1 MSPQSREKA
10 RFASPLRELKP
21 EAPITASVGRRWQMI
36 VGVLILG
43 LLAYLWL
50 GRSSK
55 PSGASSQAPPSA
67 RGIVPVAVALS
78 RIGDLNRY
86 LTAIGTVTPFNTVT
100 VRSRVDGE
108 LVKVNFTEGQMVRQ
122 GEVLAEIDPRPFQVQ
137 LQQAQGQLAR
147 DQAALKDANLDLD
160 RDRVLV
166 GEGVLSRQLFDAQ
179 LSTAK
184 QAEGSVITD
193 QANIKNA
200 NLQLTYSRITAPLS
214 GRIGLRLVDPGN
226 IIHSTDTQGLAVIT
240 QLQPIAVLFSI
251 PEDDLPKVLGDLKS
265 GDSLPVE
272 AYDRDLKNKL
282 AAGSLLTLDN
292 EIDQNTGTIR
302 LKASFLNTNNE
313 LFPNQFVN
321 IRLLVDTMHDAVLI
335 PSAAIQRSSQGS
347 YVYVVRPDKTA
358 EARNVKVGAIQG
370 ELASVQNGVNPGE
383 LVVTDGVD
391 KLTTGARV
399 AVQMTAN
406 QTSSSAGP

>member
-1 MSPQSREKA
+1 
-10 RFASPLRELKP
+10 
-21 EAPITASVGRRWQMI
+21 MI

-272 AYDRDLKNKL
+272 AYDRDLKNRL

>member
-1 MSPQSREKA
+1 
-10 RFASPLRELKP
+10 
-21 EAPITASVGRRWQMI
+21 MI

-43 LLAYLWL
+43 LMVYLWL
-50 GRSSK
+50 GRSPK
-55 PSGASSQAPPSA
+55 PGGTSSQEPASP
-67 RGIVPVAVALS
+67 RGIVPVAVAQS

-86 LTAIGTVTPFNTVT
+86 LTAIGTVTPLNTVS

-108 LVKVNFTEGQMVRQ
+108 LVKVNFTEGQMVQQ

-147 DQAALKDANLDLD
+147 DQAALKDAKLDLD
-160 RDRVLV
+160 RDRILV

-179 LSTAK
+179 VSTAK
-184 QAEGSVITD
+184 QAEGSLTTD

-200 NLQLTYSRITAPLS
+200 NLQLTYSRITAPIS

-226 IIHSTDTQGLAVIT
+226 IIHSTDTQALAVIT

-251 PEDDLPKVLGDLKS
+251 PEDDLPKVLRDLKS

-302 LKASFLNTNNE
+302 LKASFPNTNNE

-321 IRLLVDTMHDAVLI
+321 VRLLVDTMHDAVLI

-347 YVYVVRPDKTA
+347 YVYVVGPDKTA

-370 ELASVQNGVNPGE
+370 DLASVQSGVNPGE
-383 LVVTDGVD
+383 LVITDGVD

-399 AVQMTAN
+399 AIQTAAS
-406 QTSSSAGP
+406 QTSSDAGP

>member
-160 RDRVLV
+160 RDR
-166 GEGVLSRQLFDAQ
+166 
-179 LSTAK
+179 
-184 QAEGSVITD
+184 
-193 QANIKNA
+193 
-200 NLQLTYSRITAPLS
+200 
-214 GRIGLRLVDPGN
+214 
-226 IIHSTDTQGLAVIT
+226 
-240 QLQPIAVLFSI
+240 
-251 PEDDLPKVLGDLKS
+251 
-265 GDSLPVE
+265 
-272 AYDRDLKNKL
+272 
-282 AAGSLLTLDN
+282 
-292 EIDQNTGTIR
+292 
-302 LKASFLNTNNE
+302 
-313 LFPNQFVN
+313 
-321 IRLLVDTMHDAVLI
+321 
-335 PSAAIQRSSQGS
+335 
-347 YVYVVRPDKTA
+347 
-358 EARNVKVGAIQG
+358 
-370 ELASVQNGVNPGE
+370 
-383 LVVTDGVD
+383 
-391 KLTTGARV
+391 
-399 AVQMTAN
+399 
-406 QTSSSAGP
+406 

>member
-184 QAEGSVITD
+184 QAAGSVITD